1 MLPRLFISLPLY
13 ICVCALSCIHAF
25 LRRSWFE
32 SPLVCC
38 HTPIR
43 QYVSTYVRQCISTYV
58 RQYIS
63 TYVCQYASGAVCLS
77 VRADLP
83 FQMSVSV
90 HVHLFALL
98 LHRFCPQRN
107 IQIRRSV
114 SFPPCVAAFGFVPVA
129 CGVFQPLPGVFLPR
143 TFAPK
148 RQGNAPDAH
157 IVPPAPSF
165 FWAAEG
171 YRATDTFMGCYS
183 RFIPNPSCTDSCVL
197 KDTARCPLSN
207 SKGFRLLPETT
218 LPLVGEGF
226 PSEVGKPVSYLRYA
240 CRKLRLCRETNH

>member
-43 QYVSTYVRQCISTYV
+43 QYVSTYVRQC
-58 RQYIS
+58 IS

-197 KDTARCPLSN
+197 KDTARCPLSY

-218 LPLVGEGF
+218 LPHAGRGF
-226 PSEVGKPVSYLRYA
+226 LSGVGKPVSRLRRVCGC
-240 CRKLRLCRETNH
+240 CRPAHFYTNH